1 MRIKKYYL
9 IGKNILFPICRSIT
23 GPGAKKTLKIIQNQF
38 KELKIKKDNSG
49 KKVFDWKIPPEWQI
63 KDAFILDKNNK
74 KIVDFKKN
82 NLHIVNY
89 SIPVKKFLPK
99 KLLFSK
105 LHSLKE
111 KPTAIPYIT
120 SYYRKNWGFC
130 VTDNFKKKIGKI
142 YNDNDKFFV
151 NIDTKFNKKGNL
163 YYGELLLK
171 GKSSQEIL
179 ISTYICHPS
188 MANNELS
195 GPIVSMCLIDYFRK
209 KKLDK
214 SLRFIFIPETIGSI
228 NYVHKNLKKLKKN
241 VIGGFNLSCIGDERQ
256 YSCMLTK
263 KENALSDFAI
273 LEAFKRL
280 KLKYKKYSFLQRG
293 SDERQFN
300 SPGIDL
306 PIASIF
312 RTKYGE
318 YKEYHTSLDNFEL
331 VTEKGIKG
339 GFTIA
344 KTAIE
349 ILLKKIIPKNQC
361 LCEPFMEKRKIYKKV
376 YMSFLQYADGTLDLD
391 QISKKIKLDSNNT
404 KKIYLL
410 LKSHKLI
417 K

>member
-9 IGKNILFPICRSIT
+9 IGKNVLFPICRSIT

-38 KELKIKKDNSG
+38 KELKIKKDKSG
-49 KKVFDWKIPPEWQI
+49 KRVYDWRIPPEWII
-63 KDAFILDKNNK
+63 KDAYIKDKNNK
-74 KIVDFKKN
+74 KIVDFKLN
-82 NLHIVNY
+82 NLHLVNY
-89 SIPVKKFLPK
+89 SIPINKLVSKAELLK
-99 KLLFSK
+99 KLN
-105 LHSLKE
+105 SLK
-111 KPTAIPYIT
+111 KQPTAIPYIT
-120 SYYRKNWGFC
+120 SYYRRDWGFC
-130 VTDNFKKKIGKI
+130 VTENFKKKINKT
-142 YNDNDKFFV
+142 YSSNDKFYV
-151 NIDTKFNKKGNL
+151 KIKSKLNKKGYL
-163 YYGELLLK
+163 HYGELLIK
-171 GKSSQEIL
+171 GKSSEEIL
-179 ISTYICHPS
+179 ISTYVCHPS

-228 NYVHKNLKKLKKN
+228 NYIHKNYNELKQK
-241 VIGGFNLSCIGDERQ
+241 VIGGYNLSCIGDERQ
-256 YSCMLTK
+256 HSCMLTK
-263 KENALSDFAI
+263 KENAPSDFAI
-273 LEAFKRL
+273 LEAYKKL
-280 KLKYKKYSFLQRG
+280 KLKFKKYSFLQRG
-293 SDERQFN
+293 SDERQYN

-306 PIASIF
+306 PISSIF

-339 GFTIA
+339 GFIVA

-349 ILLKKIIPKNQC
+349 ILLKKIIPKNQF

-376 YMSFLQYADGTLDLD
+376 YMSFLQYADGNLDLY
-391 QISKKIKLDSNNT
+391 QISKKIKLDFNNT